1 MTLSGAYLG
10 ELVANKHL
18 FNAVSMVL
26 LYAFT
31 LLMLRLFRGQFD
43 GLTGDTL
50 GALGELSENVFLF
63 AVVIWSGLYI

>member
-1 MTLSGAYLG
+1 
-10 ELVANKHL
+10 
-18 FNAVSMVL
+18 MVL

-31 LLMLRLFRGQFD
+31 LLMLRLFKSQFD

-50 GALGELSENVFLF
+50 GALGELSENVFLL